1 MVDVH
6 VFGSPEEDIILKL
19 EADTSEEVLSTIC
32 AQLLDEGKIK
42 EGYLEAL
49 LAREADYPTGLDL
62 GGVNIAIPHT
72 DWQWSNTTQLAI
84 ATLAKP
90 VAWRSMED
98 PDETVEVSMV
108 VMSLFDNPA
117 HQLEALQE
125 IISVVQDQGLVAR
138 LVDTDDVREIAQAF
152 NK

>member
-1 MVDVH
+1 MAA
-6 VFGSPEEDIILKL
+6 FSSPEEDIILKL
-19 EADTSEEVLSTIC
+19 EADTHDEVLTAIC
-32 AQLLDEGKIK
+32 ARLLDEGKIK
-42 EGYLEAL
+42 KGYLESL
-49 LAREADYPTGLDL
+49 LARESDYPTGLDL
-62 GGVNIAIPHT
+62 GGINIAIPHT

-90 VAWRSMED
+90 IMWHSMED

-117 HQLEALQE
+117 HQLGALQG

-138 LVDTDDVREIAQAF
+138 LVETDDVREIAQAF